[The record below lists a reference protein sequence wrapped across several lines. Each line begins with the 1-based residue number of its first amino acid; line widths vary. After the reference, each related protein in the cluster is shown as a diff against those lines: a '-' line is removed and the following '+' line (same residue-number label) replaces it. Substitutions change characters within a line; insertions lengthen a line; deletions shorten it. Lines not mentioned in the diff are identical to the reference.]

1 MTIQNK
7 LYQSQIRKSTV
18 QQKEVVEVEKES
30 TVTEP
35 VTEPVTDE
43 SNKDTLDDKCREQFS
58 KEELA
63 HFDSVEA
70 NVEENM

>member
-30 TVTEP
+30 TA
-35 VTEPVTDE
+35 TEPVTDE
-43 SNKDTLDDKCREQFS
+43 SNKDTLDDKCREKFS

-63 HFDSVEA
+63 HFDSVE
-70 NVEENM
+70 ENM